1 VETEFRRM
9 KAVITLLVN
18 VVRIYVGYVNN
29 LFQPQLSVMIIY
41 QVFTKK
47 YLMIILDSDKLLIIK
62 YLFIKSMI

>member
-1 VETEFRRM
+1 METEFRRM